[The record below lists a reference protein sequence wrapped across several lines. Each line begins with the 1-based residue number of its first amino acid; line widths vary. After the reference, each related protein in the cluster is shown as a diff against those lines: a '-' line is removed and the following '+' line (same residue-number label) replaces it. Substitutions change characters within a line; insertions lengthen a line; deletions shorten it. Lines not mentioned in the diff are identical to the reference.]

1 MWTKVIRSVTFL
13 TDILSHSEYILAI
26 SVVFIIVGYVCP
38 IMVKIFG
45 ESVHNIHF
53 FSNIFINFIRK
64 YRSVS
69 E

>member
-38 IMVKIFG
+38 IMVKNFG
-45 ESVHNIHF
+45 GKCTQYTLF
-53 FSNIFINFIRK
+53 FK
-64 YRSVS
+64 YIYKLH
-69 E
+69 